1 MKVLSLWLLLAASAW
16 AQVKIEKTK
25 PKPRDDRQP
34 RALEPLIYET
44 EEEALENAKKRNQP
58 VIVAVAM
65 TTEGDVPPLFTHA
78 VVSRASRASVALFVT
93 DFYPENEFF
102 KSRRIVKEQIPCFL
116 LLDPHG
122 NVLDVRPPATDPNV
136 LLAAARNVMTLMRS
150 IEKEI
155 PNIVAKAEATQDEK
169 ALLELVRPILSKH
182 YRGYPG
188 LERLH
193 ERVTKTGKS
202 RLSDAGGLE
211 AVAKEYAH
219 TPIEALA
226 TVEMARAEEKKG
238 NREAAK
244 ALLKKVVEDLP
255 WPENAE
261 AHAQAKAMLDEYRK
275 EEIKRRLEEREKR
288 KQQENK

>member
-1 MKVLSLWLLLAASAW
+1 MKVLSLWLFLAGAAW

-25 PKPRDDRQP
+25 PKPRDDRPP
-34 RALEPLIYET
+34 RALEPLIYES
-44 EEEALENAKKRNQP
+44 EDEALENAKKRNQP

-65 TTEGDVPPLFTHA
+65 TVEGDIPVLFSNA
-78 VVSRASRASVALFVT
+78 VVARASRASVALAST
-93 DFYPENEFF
+93 DYYPDNEFF

-116 LLDPHG
+116 LLDPYG
-122 NVLDVRPPATDPNV
+122 NVLDTRPPNTDPNV

-155 PNIVAKAEATQDEK
+155 PNIVAKAEALKDEK
-169 ALLELVRPILSKH
+169 ALLDLVRPILSKH
-182 YRGYPG
+182 YRGYAG

-193 ERVTKTGKS
+193 ELVTQTGKA
-202 RLSDAGGLE
+202 RLSDPAGLE
-211 AVAKEYAH
+211 AAAKDYAH

-226 TVEMARAEEKKG
+226 LVAIAKAEDKKG
-238 NREAAK
+238 NRDTAK
-244 ALLKKVVEDLP
+244 TTLKKVMDELP

-261 AHAQAKAMLDEYRK
+261 AHAQAKAILDEFRK

-288 KQQENK
+288 KKEQP